1 MNRTAAPSALWT
13 GAVAGVA
20 GGLVFGAAMAL
31 VGTLPTVASLV
42 RTDSLAVGFAVHLV
56 IAAVL
61 GAGLGMLVADQRTGA
76 GESLFWGLAYGAFWW
91 FLGALT
97 LLPLLRGRPVD
108 WGVAAAEAAF
118 PSLLGHLLY
127 GAVAGL
133 VLVLLP
139 LAGRAPPGPRRGTAA
154 AVLRGSVAGL
164 AAVWLLV
171 SQLAAAYE
179 PLALTVMQ
187 AAPRPVVVAGTALLG
202 LAAGC
207 GLALLY
213 PRPADGAGPLLI
225 RGMAYGFLLWVVVAL
240 TAVPLLRGAGLAWS
254 AGQVRDGFVTLPSY
268 LLLGAVTA
276 LVYRVLDGAGRVL
289 FAGPAQRARRA
300 EGEGAGTRGIR
311 AAVRGALAG
320 TAGGLLF
327 TVIMVRIG
335 FLGTVAGLVGG
346 TSTTTGLAV
355 HLVISV
361 LIGASYGL
369 VFRRQTYD
377 PASALG
383 WGVAYG
389 LFWWVLGALT
399 LLPVWLGGEP
409 QWDAA
414 AAAAA
419 FPSLIGHLVY
429 GSGLGLVYYLL
440 EARDSPWW
448 RTRTQSEAL
457 RVARRQEQLQ
467 TAAPAVWVVTLVLAL
482 IIPVILAA
490 G

>member
-1 MNRTAAPSALWT
+1 
-13 GAVAGVA
+13 
-20 GGLVFGAAMAL
+20 
-31 VGTLPTVASLV
+31 
-42 RTDSLAVGFAVHLV
+42 
-56 IAAVL
+56 
-61 GAGLGMLVADQRTGA
+61 
-76 GESLFWGLAYGAFWW
+76 
-91 FLGALT
+91 
-97 LLPLLRGRPVD
+97 
-108 WGVAAAEAAF
+108 
-118 PSLLGHLLY
+118 
-127 GAVAGL
+127 
-133 VLVLLP
+133 
-139 LAGRAPPGPRRGTAA
+139 
-154 AVLRGSVAGL
+154 
-164 AAVWLLV
+164 
-171 SQLAAAYE
+171 
-179 PLALTVMQ
+179 
-187 AAPRPVVVAGTALLG
+187 
-202 LAAGC
+202 
-207 GLALLY
+207 
-213 PRPADGAGPLLI
+213 
-225 RGMAYGFLLWVVVAL
+225 
-240 TAVPLLRGAGLAWS
+240 
-254 AGQVRDGFVTLPSY
+254 
-268 LLLGAVTA
+268 
-276 LVYRVLDGAGRVL
+276 
-289 FAGPAQRARRA
+289 
-300 EGEGAGTRGIR
+300 
-311 AAVRGALAG
+311 VRGALAG

-389 LFWWVLGALT
+389 LFWWLLGALT

-429 GSGLGLVYYLL
+429 GGGLGLVYYLL

-457 RVARRQEQLQ
+457 RVAQRQEHLQ

-482 IIPVILAA
+482 IIPVVLAA